1 MLMASCLLLTR
12 LFGHVFGLRC
22 CTDCRLT
29 DGQAEEKKKRER
41 YKLEYRI
48 TRILDHFY
56 LQAIVAKDQRSRSWI
71 EFRRSSNS
79 LPLKSALH
87 CHLAANNLK
96 IRCRHTWVFPK
107 FRETVILFSGEEAP
121 IPSGCKPTFTER
133 PTIRQLEEG
142 KITFECRLVGEPR
155 PDVSWYH
162 NERKVEGRRHK
173 VTLTEDESK
182 MFYLVRLEISG
193 VEAADAGT
201 YKAVARNVTGE
212 GHATINLTFEEGE

>member
-1 MLMASCLLLTR
+1 M
-12 LFGHVFGLRC
+12 
-22 CTDCRLT
+22 
-29 DGQAEEKKKRER
+29 
-41 YKLEYRI
+41 
-48 TRILDHFY
+48 
-56 LQAIVAKDQRSRSWI
+56 
-71 EFRRSSNS
+71 
-79 LPLKSALH
+79 
-87 CHLAANNLK
+87 
-96 IRCRHTWVFPK
+96 
-107 FRETVILFSGEEAP
+107 
-121 IPSGCKPTFTER
+121 
-133 PTIRQLEEG
+133 EEG

-212 GHATINLTFEEGE
+212 GHATINLTFEEGKYSAFTHSLSATEKGSSNCTDMPKKVDA

>member
-1 MLMASCLLLTR
+1 MR
-12 LFGHVFGLRC
+12 
-22 CTDCRLT
+22 
-29 DGQAEEKKKRER
+29 
-41 YKLEYRI
+41 
-48 TRILDHFY
+48 
-56 LQAIVAKDQRSRSWI
+56 
-71 EFRRSSNS
+71 
-79 LPLKSALH
+79 
-87 CHLAANNLK
+87 
-96 IRCRHTWVFPK
+96 
-107 FRETVILFSGEEAP
+107 
-121 IPSGCKPTFTER
+121 PTFTER